1 MGQIWTPAM
10 ERELKR
16 GQSENAE
23 AWSPDFLIAHDI
35 NANDCLRGLFR
46 CAVAVIRYRIL
57 GGWEPLPLRQEVE
70 AANIERQLGPER
82 LAEAGA
88 WLKEE
93 PFDFSEHCD
102 FLDS

>member
-1 MGQIWTPAM
+1 MGQLWTDEM
-10 ERELKR
+10 EEHW
-16 GQSENAE
+16 QAVFEE
-23 AWSPDFLIAHDI
+23 AANPTDFLIAHDI
-35 NANDCLRGLFR
+35 NLHDRLRALFR
-46 CAVAVIRYRIL
+46 YVVAAIRYRIL
-57 GGWEPLPLRQEVE
+57 GGWEPSSLQRQIES
-70 AANIERQLGPER
+70 ANIERQLGPER

>member
-35 NANDCLRGLFR
+35 NATDRLRGLFR
-46 CAVAVIRYRIL
+46 YTLDAIRYRIL
-57 GGWEPLPLRQEVE
+57 GGWKPLPLRQQIET
-70 AANIERQLGPER
+70 ANIERQIGPARE
-82 LAEAGA
+82 AEAAA
-88 WLKEE
+88 WLEEE
-93 PFDFSEHCD
+93 PFDFSEHSD
-102 FLDS
+102 FLNS